1 MAGSTFYCRGTQ
13 ITQTISYLALKGQN
27 LALYCIAIAG
37 ARFAV
42 SSFSI
47 LWLIRRPANSAATRI
62 AFLMALA
69 LDDPWV
75 MKHTPFTPSKG
86 APPYSVWSR
95 RFLKSA
101 KALRESQYPTCRVMV
116 VR

>member
-1 MAGSTFYCRGTQ
+1 MAGSTCNTEDTDYTDHHE
-13 ITQTISYLALKGQN
+13 TISYLALKGQN
-27 LALYCIAIAG
+27 LALYCIAMAG

-69 LDDPWV
+69 LEI
-75 MKHTPFTPSKG
+75 
-86 APPYSVWSR
+86 
-95 RFLKSA
+95 
-101 KALRESQYPTCRVMV
+101 RE
-116 VR
+116 